1 MTERRPRA
9 VAVGQL
15 VSRVR
20 ALYAAKRQVL
30 RTSRTEVGRFY
41 PVRHQPPH
49 EMSDTGPTAHSLET
63 SLPDPVEAEN
73 VRYDPPAE
81 KLRSLSAHLE
91 TTTEFGSPSYV
102 SDQQSRQAD
111 RTRNDV
117 DASFDASDYAHV
129 ETALDA
135 VRDTDREFVCLDR
148 QMGRHEEHSY
158 RCRYYVPLE
167 QARIALALTR
177 LFEPC
182 DWSSEPDFVTVQL
195 PDHDELAIRT
205 LVDRGVTAVLGS
217 DYTGEAK
224 KSFLRLFM
232 HRTKAAG
239 GLGLHAGSKRVTLVD
254 DDGEGTHDVGQLF
267 LGLSATG
274 KSTLTAH
281 GLWLDGEEHATML
294 QDDVCALLPDGTVA
308 GSEGNGLY
316 VKTIG
321 LDRDEQPAMYD
332 AVTHESAVIENVDV
346 SEGAEVDFGSDRHTT
361 NGRAVILRE
370 HLESADEDIDL
381 GRVDQVFFITRNPAM
396 PPVTK
401 LSSAEAA
408 AAFMLG
414 ESIQTSAGDPSAAGE
429 SIRVVGTN
437 PFIVGSEGEEGN
449 RFRELTDSL
458 DVDCFLLNTG
468 TVGACDI
475 GVEESVTILRE
486 LARGTVTWTKDEA
499 TGLTVPSE
507 VPGIDIDAFGV
518 AENVEGYEGRLAALR
533 EERRAYLAAF
543 GDLDSDVL
551 DAVY

>member
-1 MTERRPRA
+1 
-9 VAVGQL
+9 
-15 VSRVR
+15 
-20 ALYAAKRQVL
+20 
-30 RTSRTEVGRFY
+30 
-41 PVRHQPPH
+41 
-49 EMSDTGPTAHSLET
+49 MSDTGPTAHSLDT

-73 VRYDPPAE
+73 VRYNPPADE
-81 KLRSLSAHLE
+81 LRALSRHLE

-102 SDQQSRQAD
+102 SEQQSRQAD

-117 DASFDASDYAHV
+117 DQSFDGSDYEHV
-129 ETALDA
+129 GTALDA
-135 VRDTDREFVCLDR
+135 VRDPAREFVCVDR
-148 QMGRHEEHSY
+148 QMGRHAEHTY
-158 RCRYYVPLE
+158 RCRYYVPAE
-167 QARIALALTR
+167 QARIALSLTR

-182 DWSSEPDFVTVQL
+182 DGPGEPDFVTVQL
-195 PDHDELAIRT
+195 PDHDELAIRA

-239 GLGLHAGSKRVTLVD
+239 GLGLHAGSKRVTL
-254 DDGEGTHDVGQLF
+254 GTETGTRNVGQLF

-281 GLWLDGEEHATML
+281 GLWLEGEESATML

-321 LDRDEQPAMYD
+321 LDREEQPSMYD
-332 AVTHESAVIENVDV
+332 AVTHETAVIENVDV
-346 SEGAEVDFGSDRHTT
+346 AEDGTVDFDSDRHTT

-370 HLESADEDIDL
+370 CLDSAGEDIDL
-381 GRVDQVFFITRNPAM
+381 DRVDQVFFITRNPAM
-396 PPVTK
+396 PPVTR
-401 LSSAEAA
+401 LSSAESA

-449 RFRELTDSL
+449 RFRDLIETL

-468 TVGACDI
+468 TVGERDI

-486 LARGTVTWTKDEA
+486 LARGTVSWETDEA

-507 VPGIDIDAFGV
+507 VPGIDIGAFGV
-518 AENVEGYEGRLAALR
+518 ADNVEDYESRLADLR
-533 EERRAYLAAF
+533 AERRAYLEAF
-543 GDLDSDVL
+543 DDLSDDVV

>member
-1 MTERRPRA
+1 
-9 VAVGQL
+9 
-15 VSRVR
+15 
-20 ALYAAKRQVL
+20 
-30 RTSRTEVGRFY
+30 
-41 PVRHQPPH
+41 
-49 EMSDTGPTAHSLET
+49 MSDTGPTAHSLET

-81 KLRSLSAHLE
+81 ELRSLSAHLE

-117 DASFDASDYAHV
+117 DESFGPEDYAHV

-135 VRDTDREFVCLDR
+135 VRDPDREFVCLDR
-148 QMGRHEEHSY
+148 RMGRHEDHSY
-158 RCRYYVPLE
+158 RCRYYVPVE

-182 DWSSEPDFVTVQL
+182 DGPGEPDFVTIQL
-195 PDHDELAIRT
+195 PDHDEIAIRT

-239 GLGLHAGSKRVTLVD
+239 GLGLHAGSKRVTLR
-254 DDGEGTHDVGQLF
+254 DGEGGTRDVGQLF

-321 LDRDEQPAMYD
+321 LDREEQPSVHA
-332 AVTHESAVIENVDV
+332 AVTHESAVLENVDV
-346 SEGAEVDFGSDRHTT
+346 SESGEVDFDSDRHTT

-370 HLESADEDIDL
+370 RLDSADADIDL

-449 RFRELTDSL
+449 RFRELIDSL

-468 TVGACDI
+468 TVGARDI

-486 LARGTVTWTKDEA
+486 LARGTVTWGEDEA

-507 VPGIDIDAFGV
+507 VPGIDIGAFGV
-518 AENVEGYEGRLAALR
+518 AENVSGYEGRLADLR

-543 GDLDSDVL
+543 EDLDSDVL